1 MSIKQLLF
9 GPRTVTLLGVLLLA
23 GIAVRLFA
31 WTRDDAELARIG
43 ALLTLPFLV
52 MLALLLLVVLPYT
65 WLTSRR
71 R

>member
-1 MSIKQLLF
+1 MSIQQLLF

-23 GIAVRLFA
+23 GIAVRLLA

-43 ALLTLPFLV
+43 TWLTLPFLV

>member
-1 MSIKQLLF
+1 MSAKQLLF
-9 GPRTVTLLGVLLLA
+9 GPPTVTALGVLLLA
-23 GIAVRLFA
+23 GIAVRLLA

-43 ALLTLPFLV
+43 LWLTTPFLV
-52 MLALLLLVVLPYT
+52 MLGVLLLVVLPYT